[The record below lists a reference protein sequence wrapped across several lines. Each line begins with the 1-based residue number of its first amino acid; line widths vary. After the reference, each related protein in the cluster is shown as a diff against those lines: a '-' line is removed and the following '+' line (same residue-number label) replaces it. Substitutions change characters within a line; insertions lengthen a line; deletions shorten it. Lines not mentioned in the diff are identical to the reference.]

1 MSDTRSI
8 EPAPARPVLV
18 YDGDCRFCRMWIER
32 WRDAT
37 GDSVEYLAQ
46 QSPECASRFPQLDP
60 VALQE
65 AVHRVDTEG
74 RVTRGAEA
82 VLQTLADAPGWGRV
96 ARLGLESPVFLGI
109 AEQLYRVV
117 ARNRVVF
124 STATRGLWGD
134 SVRRP
139 QWWVS
144 REIFLVGLAAVHLV
158 AFLSLW
164 VQVDGLIG
172 EKGVLP
178 AAEFMARVGEQV
190 NEQRIGWDRYR
201 LLPTLGWWGAGDG
214 VLHGLCG
221 LGVLLA
227 VVAVAGYGRALALFG
242 LWLTYLSLS
251 VLGQDFLAF
260 QWDTLL
266 LETTFLA
273 VFLAPWRLG
282 RMAARKEAP
291 SRWARGLLVWLLFR
305 LMLES
310 GIVKLASGDPAWRS
324 MTALEYHYW
333 TQPLPGPGSWYVH
346 HGPAWLHRACCV
358 AMFVIELGL
367 PWLVLAPRRLRGLAF
382 LGFSVLQFVIMATGN
397 YTFFNLLALLLGLL
411 LVDDATW
418 ARWWRRGSGG
428 MPIGIR
434 VPPSAGGGEAWRRR
448 LLVGVAVISLVIGAR
463 PLVGFVAPG
472 WNGWSSGLDRWFAPF
487 RTFNDYGLFAVM
499 TTSRSEIVIEGSTDG
514 LVWRAY
520 EFRHKPGALD
530 RRPGQVAPHQ
540 PRLDWQMWFAALG
553 DVRRNPWL
561 VRLGIRLLEGSG
573 DVVGLLRDNPFPG
586 SPPKYVRARMY
597 AYRFSTPEERR
608 SMGHWWVRE
617 EKGLYCPAFSLT
629 DVGGTAREGR

>member
-1 MSDTRSI
+1 
-8 EPAPARPVLV
+8 
-18 YDGDCRFCRMWIER
+18 MWIER

-37 GDSVEYLAQ
+37 GDAVEYLAQ
-46 QSPECASRFPQLDP
+46 QSPECAARFPQLDP
-60 VALQE
+60 AALQE

-82 VLQTLADAPGWGRV
+82 VLETLAEAPGWRRV
-96 ARLGLESPVFLGI
+96 ARLGLGSSVFLGL
-109 AEQLYRVV
+109 AERLYRVV
-117 ARNRVVF
+117 ARNRMAF
-124 STATRGLWGD
+124 SMATRVWWGD

-144 REIFLVGLAAVHLV
+144 REIFLVGLAVVHLV

-164 VQVDGLIG
+164 VQVDGLLGTNGI
-172 EKGVLP
+172 LP
-178 AAEFMARVGEQV
+178 ASEFMTRVGEQV
-190 NEQRIGWDRYR
+190 KEQGIGWERYR
-201 LLPTLGWWGAGDG
+201 LLPTVGWWGAGDR

-227 VVAVAGYGRALALFG
+227 VLAATGYARALALFG

-251 VLGQDFLAF
+251 VLGQEFFAF

-273 VFLAPWRLG
+273 VFLAPWRWG
-282 RMAARKEAP
+282 RMSARSMAP

-324 MTALEYHYW
+324 LTALEYHYW
-333 TQPLPGPGSWYVH
+333 TQPLPGPGSWQVH
-346 HGPAWLHRACCV
+346 HLPAWLHRACCV
-358 AMFVIELGL
+358 AMFVVELGL
-367 PWLVLAPRRLRGLAF
+367 PWLVLAPRRWRMLAF
-382 LGFSVLQFVIMATGN
+382 LGFTGLQVAIVATGN

-411 LVDDATW
+411 LVEDATW
-418 ARWWRRGSGG
+418 VRWWRRGTFA
-428 MPIGIR
+428 MPITIEGR
-434 VPPSAGGGEAWRRR
+434 QAMPGGDAWRRR
-448 LLVGVAVISLVIGAR
+448 LLIGVAAISLVVGVR
-463 PLVGFVAPG
+463 PLVGLMAPG
-472 WNGWSSGLDRWFAPF
+472 WGGWASGLDRWLAPF

-514 LVWRAY
+514 LVWKAY

-561 VRLGIRLLEGSG
+561 VRLGIRLLEGSA
-573 DVVGLLRDNPFPG
+573 DVAGLFRDNPFSE
-586 SPPKYVRARMY
+586 SPPKYIRARMY

-608 SMGHWWVRE
+608 TTGQWWARE
-617 EKGLYCPAFSLT
+617 EKGLYCPPFSLT
-629 DVGGTAREGR
+629 DVAGTVREGR